1 MDEEAVVRRAQAV
14 FSGNLKLTPH
24 SIEDIL
30 GRGRKRGREEEEREP
45 LNLSLTRE
53 ERVEGEE
60 EGEEEGGG
68 RRKKV
73 RTTFTG
79 RQIFELEKMFETR
92 KYLNAK
98 ERSQLSRWVN
108 KLRPARPTK
117 SLECGVKYPRI
128 G

>member
-1 MDEEAVVRRAQAV
+1 M
-14 FSGNLKLTPH
+14 TPH

-45 LNLSLTRE
+45 LNLSLARE
-53 ERVEGEE
+53 RAEGEE

-98 ERSQLSRWVN
+98 ERSQLSRW
-108 KLRPARPTK
+108 AREDIFC
-117 SLECGVKYPRI
+117 S
-128 G
+128 

>member
-1 MDEEAVVRRAQAV
+1 MEEEGVVRRAQAV
-14 FSGNLKLTPH
+14 SGGGKLTPH

-30 GRGRKRGREEEEREP
+30 GRGRKRGREEDEREP
-45 LNLSLTRE
+45 LNLSLARE

-60 EGEEEGGG
+60 EGEEEVGG

-98 ERSQLSRWVN
+98 ERSQLSRW
-108 KLRPARPTK
+108 AREEIFCSERTQ
-117 SLECGVKYPRI
+117 I
-128 G
+128 